1 MTELYICKCGRS
13 TWKVSKQRI
22 KCAYDKC
29 GKVYNIAVL
38 ESAETFSRNMCEI
51 VDNVHERLRK

>member
-1 MTELYICKCGRS
+1 MNDYICKCGRNK
-13 TWKVSKQRI
+13 WIVSKQRL

-38 ESAETFSRNMCEI
+38 ESSETFQRNMCEI
-51 VDNVHERLRK
+51 VDKINEALKK